1 MKQKVKR
8 FMGFL
13 FSLMLVLV
21 LTWGTSRMA
30 LAWDGDPYSRFV
42 GTTDTVSFN
51 GRTWY
56 IIADNSTAVDAG
68 TVTLFAADTTFDYS
82 TFREDMTTND
92 YGESDV
98 KKKLDDMTKTGGLF
112 ANVAEAILLNEE
124 ADGQLYLLSAK
135 EAKPL
140 SQDILKMNFDEG
152 SGGAKEWWLRSPGAD
167 LVHAD
172 YVSGWL
178 GEYYK
183 GEGALVNE
191 EYGVR
196 PALILDLSKVNF
208 SSTSNTHTF
217 TLKGDHTHA
226 FTFTADG
233 ATIIATCGVEG
244 CDLNENQVTLTITAP
259 TLTTYDGT
267 GVAAATLDLNELE
280 AFNSAIGN
288 NVAEKN
294 IMYVDR
300 DGTTHEENTT
310 APTDAGKYTAKITV
324 GEQTASVDYEIV
336 KADPTAIA
344 PTGLTATYGQ
354 TLADVSL
361 EGKNPEG
368 NTPGTWE
375 WVDSTQSVGN
385 VVTPAATFEA
395 NFTPTETTNYQSVE
409 KVEVTVTV
417 GKANPTVTK
426 PTTAKTLT
434 YTGSKQELVSAGS
447 TDDGELYY
455 AMTTENTAPTDESLY
470 TTFIPTATD
479 AGTYYVWYKVVG
491 DENHLNLE
499 PSYITTTIQEEKPV
513 ATVYTVTITSDCGG
527 TGSVSPDSG
536 EAGAKVILNAEA
548 DDGYQ
553 FKEWQVISGD
563 VEVTDNQF
571 TIGTANVEIK
581 AVFEEIRSEDEE
593 PGSEP
598 GEGTGD
604 NPGNEPS
611 EQSGEEPGEGSG
623 NNSGNEPNEQSG
635 EEPGEGTADNSGNEL
650 SEQSGEESGEG
661 IDNNQGD
668 EQGMKPADDSGEEA
682 GAEAGEEPSEVSG
695 EEVKEKPSE
704 TSVEEVKEEP
714 SEASAEEVDE
724 KPDETPVETVN
735 EIPDETSVEEVTK
748 KPDETPVE
756 AVKEEPNEVP
766 VEEVVEQPNTDSG
779 AMVTGWEQVDG
790 TWYRFDDSGAM
801 VTGWEQVDGT
811 WYRFD
816 ESGAMVTGWEQVGDT
831 WYRFDDSGAMV
842 TGWEQVGDT
851 WYRFDDSGAMVTGW
865 EQVGDTWYR
874 FDDSGAMVTG
884 WKKIRGEWYLFEES
898 GAMVTGWEQIR
909 DEWYWFEESG
919 TMVTGWIQIEDIWYY
934 FHDSGEMAHS
944 EWVDGCWLN
953 ADGAWE

>member
-1 MKQKVKR
+1 MKQKAKR

-21 LTWGTSRMA
+21 LTWGTSRTA
-30 LAWDGDPYSRFV
+30 LASDGSPYSRFV

-82 TFREDMTTND
+82 VYDNDTDDQSND
-92 YGESDV
+92 YSKSVVRAYLAD
-98 KKKLDDMTKTGGLF
+98 LM
-112 ANVAEAILLNEE
+112 ASE
-124 ADGQLYLLSAK
+124 ADGGFAKVADAIVEKNEECGKLYLLSAD
-135 EAKPL
+135 EAEKL
-140 SQDILKMNFDEG
+140 SRDVLKMNFSAPSTG
-152 SGGAKEWWLRSPGAD
+152 NTEWWLRSDSTNNDPYAD
-167 LVHAD
+167 FVI
-172 YVSGWL
+172 GWL
-178 GEYYK
+178 GECCNN
-183 GEGALVNE
+183 GGANVYEN
-191 EYGVR
+191 YGVR

-233 ATIIATCGVEG
+233 ATIIATCGETG
-244 CDLNENQVTLTITAP
+244 CDLTENQVTLTITAP
-259 TLTTYDGT
+259 TLTTYNGT

-280 AFNSAIGN
+280 AFNSATGN
-288 NVAEKN
+288 NVAEKD
-294 IMYVDR
+294 IIYVDR
-300 DGTTHEENTT
+300 DSTTCDESTT

-324 GEQTASVDYEIV
+324 EEQIASVNYEIK
-336 KADPTAIA
+336 KADPIA
-344 PTGLTATYGQ
+344 NTPTGLTATYGQ

-368 NTPGTWE
+368 NTPGTWV

-385 VVTPAATFEA
+385 VVTPAATFKA

-513 ATVYTVTITSDCGG
+513 ATVYTVTITSDGGG

-604 NPGNEPS
+604 NPGNEP
-611 EQSGEEPGEGSG
+611 
-623 NNSGNEPNEQSG
+623 
-635 EEPGEGTADNSGNEL
+635 